1 MAVRLGVM
9 ADTHGLVRPAV
20 AEVLQGCDAIVHA
33 GDFHRPAVLEAL
45 RAMAPV
51 YAVRGNNDG
60 EWAEAL
66 PRRLAFQVEGVR
78 FLMAHERR
86 DLPPD
91 GEGAQVL
98 VYGHSHRYEM
108 REAEGRLYL
117 NPGSCGPRR
126 FRLEVTMAVMTVER
140 GGWTVEKILLP
151 EEV

>member
-1 MAVRLGVM
+1 MAMRLGVM

-20 AEVLQGCDAIVHA
+20 AEVLQRCDAIVHA
-33 GDFHRPAVLEAL
+33 GDFHCPAVLDAL

-51 YAVRGNNDG
+51 YAVRGNNDRA
-60 EWAEAL
+60 WAEAL
-66 PRRLAFQVEGVR
+66 PRQLAFQVEGVR
-78 FLMAHERR
+78 FLMAHDRR

-91 GEGAQVL
+91 GANAQVL

-126 FRLEVTMAVMTVER
+126 FRLDVTMAMVTVAD

-151 EEV
+151 GEV